1 MIDHFTKTGSGRTQ
15 GKLIKRTLF
24 DAGLCVRGDGSRAGG
39 HPAAPRRGA
48 KTAAFFEPFYTKKRH
63 FTKTGSGQTYTETS
77 REREREREWCVSR
90 MQGVVDIALTSLQAY
105 MEMPDPSD
113 CSVRK
118 NATFCAIHVL
128 KRTFYQDR
136 LGTSIGKT
144 QKKSGVFL
152 FR

>member
-1 MIDHFTKTGSGRTQ
+1 MQDCAYGAMA
-15 GKLIKRTLF
+15 
-24 DAGLCVRGDGSRAGG
+24 AGLEVIQPLLDAVRKPPPFSSLFILKNDIL
-39 HPAAPRRGA
+39 PRQARD
-48 KTAAFFEPFYTKKRH
+48 KHTRKP
-63 FTKTGSGQTYTETS
+63 Q
-77 REREREREWCVSR
+77 EREREREWCVSR

-105 MEMPDPSD
+105 MEMPDPSE